1 MSGEAVRSLRRN
13 GAEPPNVGGTCY
25 YYLTTNPYSTAASYY
40 WSCNSDMS
48 GPEITSTNSTQNVGV
63 DCPDLLQNT
72 TVPIYIETNNACG
85 HSSPLF
91 YRDIAFPKIQNC
103 MLKPI
108 FDSNNQIQSEK
119 NINFNTDSLYLNSI
133 GNGLFFLTINE
144 SIDNLQISIYSSFG
158 VEIIC

>member
-1 MSGEAVRSLRRN
+1 
-13 GAEPPNVGGTCY
+13 
-25 YYLTTNPYSTAASYY
+25 
-40 WSCNSDMS
+40 
-48 GPEITSTNSTQNVGV
+48 
-63 DCPDLLQNT
+63 
-72 TVPIYIETNNACG
+72 
-85 HSSPLF
+85 
-91 YRDIAFPKIQNC
+91 

-119 NINFNTDSLYLNSI
+119 NINFNPDSFYLNSI